1 MTPQFRAI
9 AAVGVP
15 ALVGTLAFF
24 AGVVLYYPGWL
35 SFDSAFQYWQV
46 RSGHTS
52 NLSPVAMTAL
62 WALVH
67 RAWPSTGAM
76 LCLHMAL
83 YWTGIVLLAHEFWTT
98 AASRSLAILVA
109 GLVPPVVVVLGHL
122 WTDASLIAVMTFAF
136 ALTISGW
143 RCRRRWLLLL
153 ALPVIGY
160 AGAVRHNSLVAIVPL
175 CLLWVHAWRA
185 AAAQHRDGPLPARPW
200 VALGGA
206 ALIVAFAFA
215 GGRVLDRVLVE
226 ERVSTWAI
234 GALWDLAAISLDTGT
249 LLLPAPSLTPGTSL
263 ETLRAAYTPLTTVP
277 LFYGPGRVRN
287 GLGAEL
293 FSPDELAQVRQ
304 AWIGAIAAHP
314 QSYLQHRARV
324 SRHLF
329 GSQNS
334 ALEGLFFV
342 PAVVPYRDNPPPEPA
357 LSTWSQPWAALLRR
371 TRGWIAFAP
380 ATYLLLGSVALAW
393 GVRHRTE
400 DAGRIALALA
410 GSGLLLIAPLT
421 LFAPSAEMRYSG
433 WLYTS
438 SVLAAGA
445 IAATRGPGAFARGGA
460 AGAPRR

>member
-1 MTPQFRAI
+1 MTPQVRA
-9 AAVGVP
+9 AVAVGVP
-15 ALVGTLAFF
+15 VFVGTLAFV
-24 AGVVLYYPGWL
+24 AGVVLYFPGWV

-46 RSGHTS
+46 RSGHAS

-62 WALVH
+62 WTLVH
-67 RAWPSTGAM
+67 QAWPSTGAM
-76 LCLHMAL
+76 LCLHLAL

-109 GLVPPVVVVLGHL
+109 GLVPPVVVILGHL
-122 WTDASLIAVMTFAF
+122 WTDASLIATMTFAF
-136 ALTISGW
+136 ALTIAGW
-143 RCRRRWLLLL
+143 RRRGRWLLLL

-185 AAAQHRDGPLPARPW
+185 ATAQRPDRPLPARPW

-206 ALIVAFAFA
+206 ALIVAFAFG
-215 GGRVLDRVLVE
+215 GGRVLDRALVE

-249 LLLPAPSLTPGTSL
+249 LLMPAPSLTPGTSL

-304 AWIGAIAAHP
+304 GWIDAIAAHP
-314 QSYLQHRARV
+314 LSYLQHRARV

-329 GSQNS
+329 GSQRNG
-334 ALEGLFFV
+334 LEGLFFV
-342 PAVVPYRDNPPPEPA
+342 PTVVPYRDNPPPEPA

-371 TRGWIAFAP
+371 TRGWMAFAP
-380 ATYLLLGSVALAW
+380 ATYVVLATVALAW

-400 DAGRIALALA
+400 DAGQIALALA
-410 GSGLLLIAPLT
+410 GSGLLLVAPLT
-421 LFAPSAEMRYSG
+421 LFAPSAEMRYCG
-433 WLYTS
+433 WLYTA
-438 SVLAAGA
+438 SVLAAGV
-445 IAATRGPGAFARGGA
+445 IAATRGPGSFAR
-460 AGAPRR
+460 RRARAR